1 MKSLRVDELHQYIDE
16 FLQYLRNE
24 KNASQFTLT
33 SYETDLRQFAQFL
46 VDERQRDIS
55 KNSIRAFLAILSKG
69 GLKATSINRKLACLR
84 TFFKYLCAREI
95 LENNPAQPLFFLKK
109 EKRLPSF
116 FNYETIVRGIQ
127 TTAQDSFEGQTDL
140 AMIEFFYSTGVRLRE
155 LVGLNLKDV
164 DFINEVV
171 KVMGKGSRQRLVPLG
186 KSLAK
191 VLRVFMK
198 ARQQH
203 LTALGLSNEALFV
216 NKKGKRVSPQFVQ
229 SRIKHILLPVSE
241 QHKAHPHMLRHS
253 FATHLLDE
261 GADLLSVKE
270 MLGHASL
277 STTQVYTHLTPERL
291 KAIYMQAHPRAK
303 K

>member
-1 MKSLRVDELHQYIDE
+1 VKSLRRDQLPRYIED
-16 FLQYLRNE
+16 FLQHLRSE
-24 KNASQFTLT
+24 KNASPFTLD

-46 VDERQRDIS
+46 ADTKRDEVS
-55 KNSIRAFLAILSKG
+55 KNSVRAFLAMLAKG
-69 GLKATSINRKLACLR
+69 GLKAATVNRKLACFR
-84 TFFKYLCAREI
+84 SFFKYLCAREA
-95 LENNPAQPLFFLKK
+95 LDANLARPFFFLKE
-109 EKRLPSF
+109 EKRLPAF
-116 FNYETIVRGIQ
+116 FKYETIVAGIHA
-127 TTAQDSFEGQTDL
+127 TDSETFAGMTDR

-155 LVGLNLKDV
+155 LVGVNVNDV
-164 DFINEVV
+164 DFVNEVV
-171 KVMGKGSRQRLVPLG
+171 KITGKGSRQRLAPLG
-186 KSLAK
+186 KTLAK
-191 VLRVFMK
+191 VLRAYLQ

-203 LTALGLSNEALFV
+203 LNALAKSNDALFIT
-216 NKKGKRVSPQFVQ
+216 KKGQRVSPQFVQ
-229 SRIKHILLPVSE
+229 KRIKQILLPLSD